1 MSKYT
6 TELRFIC
13 ESVSGLSESEGYNDV
28 QTILTNAAPKIF
40 SFNFPIFDEN
50 YRLPLEIKILKHF
63 YTREIGAETYGLFK
77 LWLDRKMN
85 EIMPYYNEKYSL
97 KKTAMANWATLFNTT
112 NMTTTRSTNDS
123 TVSNSTGTSNSDMT
137 TTGKH
142 SDSYN
147 DTRTESGTNK
157 NAYSETPQ
165 GTLSGVESNTYLTD
179 YRKIE
184 DNNNATSSHTENGT
198 ENGTTTT
205 NAGTTDNST
214 IDSTGKY
221 IETVIGKSGG
231 DDYLTQYKKAY
242 DSLVN
247 IDLEILGDLDSLF
260 MGLW

>member
-1 MSKYT
+1 
-6 TELRFIC
+6 
-13 ESVSGLSESEGYNDV
+13 
-28 QTILTNAAPKIF
+28 
-40 SFNFPIFDEN
+40 
-50 YRLPLEIKILKHF
+50 
-63 YTREIGAETYGLFK
+63 
-77 LWLDRKMN
+77 
-85 EIMPYYNEKYSL
+85 
-97 KKTAMANWATLFNTT
+97 
-112 NMTTTRSTNDS
+112 
-123 TVSNSTGTSNSDMT
+123 MT

-147 DTRTESGTNK
+147 DTRTETGTNK